1 MLFGNWK
8 MNKLFHYHNYTWDK
22 QNYQHHYQFLVIKDI
37 VLLHLIYEVDN
48 PCPYTGIRILTSFFD
63 PTCLFGMSV
72 EFKGY
77 SWSFWLFSNYWR
89 D

>member
-1 MLFGNWK
+1 M
-8 MNKLFHYHNYTWDK
+8 KLFQYRNISLSEQY
-22 QNYQHHYQFLVIKDI
+22 YQHHYQFLVFKKI

-63 PTCLFGMSV
+63 LTGLFGA
-72 EFKGY
+72 ELQFKGY
-77 SWSFWLFSNYWR
+77 SWSFWLFSKYYE

>member
-1 MLFGNWK
+1 M
-8 MNKLFHYHNYTWDK
+8 KLFQYHSYSWDDK
-22 QNYQHHYQFLVIKDI
+22 HYQHHYQFLIVKKI

-48 PCPYTGIRILTSFFD
+48 PCPYTGIRTLTSLLD
-63 PTCLFGMSV
+63 PNSLFGMEL

-77 SWSFWLFSNYWR
+77 SWSFWIFSNYWK